1 MGLFRG
7 AVLVALLGVCLAR
20 VDYNG
25 FKVFRVTPRDDDEVR
40 SMGSLRD
47 LLDGKLDFWAE
58 PRHAGKP
65 IDFMVGP
72 NFQDEAL
79 RMLSER
85 GLQAE
90 VFIDNVEQL
99 IDEQMQRSEV
109 SASATFDYDVYHTY
123 DEINQW
129 VSDIASQYSSIVTE
143 ELLGYSYEGR
153 EIKLLKL
160 GKRGLNKPIVWLES
174 GVHSREWLSP
184 ATMLTM
190 VNMFLEGYGSDSSIT
205 TLLDQVDWYILPMFN
220 PDGYV
225 YTWTGDRMWRKTRK
239 PNAMSACVGTDP
251 NRNWDHQWCVAG
263 ASRWP
268 CSDTYC
274 GTAAHTEIE
283 VKTVTDYILTL
294 KNVQAFV
301 DFHCYSQ
308 YWMVPWGY
316 TRRLPA
322 NYAAQKAL
330 ADKAVAAL
338 SAVYGTQYTTGSI
351 ANVIYEAS
359 GSSADWAYGVAGIP
373 YSFAPELR
381 DTGAYGFLMPER
393 FIHASAVETFEAVK
407 AIGNNFI

>member
-1 MGLFRG
+1 MGF
-7 AVLVALLGVCLAR
+7 
-20 VDYNG
+20 
-25 FKVFRVTPRDDDEVR
+25 
-40 SMGSLRD
+40 LRD
-47 LLDGKLDFWAE
+47 LLEDKLDFWAE

-65 IDFMVGP
+65 VDFMVGP
-72 NFQDEAL
+72 SFQYEAL

-90 VFIDNVEQL
+90 VFIDNIEQL
-99 IDEQMQRSEV
+99 IEEQMQRQEL

-129 VSDIASQYSSIVTE
+129 VSSIASQYNSIASE

-160 GKRGLNKPIVWLES
+160 GKPGFNKPIIWLQS

-184 ATMLTM
+184 ATMLAM
-190 VNMFLEGYGSDSSIT
+190 VNMFVEGYGSDSSIT
-205 TLLDQVDWYILPMFN
+205 NLLDRMHWYILPMFN

-225 YTWTGDRMWRKTRK
+225 YTWNGDRMWRKTRS
-239 PNAMSACVGTDP
+239 PNSVSACVGTDP
-251 NRNWDHQWCVAG
+251 NRNWDHQWCVTG

-274 GTAAHTEIE
+274 GTAPHTEIE

-294 KNVQAFV
+294 SNVQAFV

-330 ADKAVAAL
+330 ADKAAAAL
-338 SAVYGTQYTTGSI
+338 SSVYGTQYVTGSI

-359 GSSADWAYGVAGIP
+359 GSSADWAYGVAGIQ
-373 YSFAPELR
+373 YAFAPELR
-381 DTGAYGFLMPER
+381 DTGSYGFLMPSR
-393 FIHASAVETFEAVK
+393 FIRESAVETFEAVK
-407 AIGNNFI
+407 AIGDNFI